1 MEKPAKPGNAI
12 LQKPHIPLC
21 SWNTAMGFSHTLLE
35 CTWRSQEPQCQK
47 QNSTLLQ
54 QRGNKLFFI
63 SQRGGEFGLPCLWLT
78 SPSNNTSSKMA
89 FNAQKNHR
97 QRKCEQELSLAYCH
111 LGEQQPGCSL
121 FHKEMRFCA
130 HLYITYMHPPRW
142 WKDCVQSAD
151 MSTCRF
157 RTHMIEALI
166 MASSQ
171 TYFKSTFLPSMCS
184 YRVLNWK

>member
-63 SQRGGEFGLPCLWLT
+63 SQRGGEFWLPCLWLT
-78 SPSNNTSSKMA
+78 SPSNNTNSKMA
-89 FNAQKNHR
+89 FNAQINHR

-111 LGEQQPGCSL
+111 LGESNQDALFFIKRCVSAHTCISLTCIPQDAEKTVCKVLICQPAGSGP
-121 FHKEMRFCA
+121 M
-130 HLYITYMHPPRW
+130 
-142 WKDCVQSAD
+142 
-151 MSTCRF
+151 
-157 RTHMIEALI
+157 
-166 MASSQ
+166 
-171 TYFKSTFLPSMCS
+171 
-184 YRVLNWK
+184 